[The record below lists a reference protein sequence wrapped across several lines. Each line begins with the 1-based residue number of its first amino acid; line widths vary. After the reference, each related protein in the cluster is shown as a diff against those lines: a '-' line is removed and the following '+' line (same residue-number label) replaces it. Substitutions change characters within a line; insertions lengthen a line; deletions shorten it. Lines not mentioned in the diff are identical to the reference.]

1 MKELEAK
8 KAELTEKLKTLLAER
23 EALDKGSETYGST
36 LAKSHEEEG
45 KIRSELEFIEI
56 ILKGGKM
63 IGEFLERFPDFDH
76 FKTTVFSKAEE
87 AIPRVKS
94 FFSELLSGSK
104 IPETE
109 RPVEPEV
116 DEKTLA
122 VYNAIKSFLLAGE
135 DAVALQAMKFK
146 LEQLQRAKSD
156 AVIFY
161 TLDAMKVLLEAGDQ
175 KSPMTLFVNL
185 LK

>member
-1 MKELEAK
+1 MKELEAR
-8 KAELTEKLKTLLAER
+8 KAELTKKLETLLAAR
-23 EALDKGSETYGST
+23 ESLDKSSDTFGSS
-36 LAKSHEEEG
+36 LAKSHEEESV
-45 KIRSELEFIEI
+45 INSELEIIEV

-63 IGEFLERFPDFDH
+63 ISEFFERFPDFDH
-76 FKTTVFSKAEE
+76 FKTAVFSKTEE

-135 DAVALQAMKFK
+135 HAVALQAMKFK

>member
-1 MKELEAK
+1 MEQVNAEIAGLKNELEDLLVARKELEANSDNFWK
-8 KAELTEKLKTLLAER
+8 SVKR
-23 EALDKGSETYGST
+23 QEA
-36 LAKSHEEEG
+36 
-45 KIRSELEFIEI
+45 IELELKIYEIAMKANNVFETFEKSIPGIEGLI
-56 ILKGGKM
+56 ESFSGKGEEIVPRLKSV
-63 IGEFLERFPDFDH
+63 L
-76 FKTTVFSKAEE
+76 
-87 AIPRVKS
+87 
-94 FFSELLSGSK
+94 SELLGGIK

-109 RPVEPEV
+109 KPVEPEV

-122 VYNAIKSFLLAGE
+122 IYNAIESFLLAGE

-161 TLDAMKVLLEAGDQ
+161 TLDAMKVLLEAGHQ